1 MISTQSFK
9 KTKPLIFLI
18 IITPIFF
25 WAYQFSNGQ
34 LGVNPIEKLMDNLG
48 EMALRLIVLTLF
60 ISSLSEF
67 RKFRFLIEARR
78 MIGLFAFFYVKL
90 INCRI

>member
-34 LGVNPIEKLMDNLG
+34 LGVNPIEKLMDNLVNTYY
-48 EMALRLIVLTLF
+48 M
-60 ISSLSEF
+60 
-67 RKFRFLIEARR
+67 
-78 MIGLFAFFYVKL
+78 VKEEHQ
-90 INCRI
+90 